1 MLINSITLNNY
12 RLYKGINRIS
22 FSFDDKKNI
31 FLIAGENG
39 FGKTTFLTSLIWCMY
54 GRQMSDVENTF
65 KKDFSSSKGY
75 AAYLI
80 SNLNKSQR
88 DYIESLDLGVDIIR
102 RINNVGYTPEIE
114 HLKQYTQ
121 YSVSIV
127 FSDLFIPSVPCE
139 SVTITRKYDIITETE
154 IVEILINGKINEL
167 CTEIGPEVFI
177 NDFILNKDIARFFF
191 FDSEKIVS
199 LAEINTVHEKRKLS
213 TAYNEV
219 LGVKKYED
227 LKKNLENLR
236 IRLRKKSS
244 DIDGRNK
251 LIALMEQQIVLN
263 SLLSEIENKIKMLD
277 DEIVS
282 LKKQDD
288 EFQLKMFREGNS
300 MTLEDLKNQ
309 QSLLDAVQKKDIELK
324 AKLKELFDY
333 VPFAIAGKA
342 FLVAKKQADKDVSTL
357 LSFRNFNIQNDL
369 LKEVYIKLVEQLN
382 QIEFLEDQ
390 KDIVSITIERTFNLY
405 YNNNVS
411 DLNSDV
417 LLDITKEQY
426 AELQAIFENV
436 RNTFKSEFQRLTD
449 DYRKNRQVLERTSR
463 KISNARS
470 NENDLLIKSIR
481 KSKNEIEELLKR
493 KEQEVR
499 SLYEKSGSSTKELNT
514 LNRKISELSKIVSI
528 DDKDAS
534 KDALT
539 ERLISELDKFLTT
552 LKTEKKHSLERRI
565 KLTMNGL
572 MHKEDFVSDVRVQ
585 INGDLIEI
593 ELIDSTGAIINKESL
608 SKGEQQLYAT
618 TLLKSLVDE
627 SEIKFP
633 VFIDSPLQKFDKV
646 HSKNII
652 TEFYPNVSKQVV
664 LFPLLFKEL
673 TKDEYGYMLPN
684 VKDVF
689 FIKNGGDHSF
699 FENIEPTKLFQN

>member
-12 RLYKGINRIS
+12 RLYKGENQIT
-22 FSFDDKKNI
+22 FSFDNKKNI

-39 FGKTTFLTSLIWCMY
+39 FGKTTFLTSLIWCLY
-54 GRQMSDVENTF
+54 GKQMGDVENAF

-75 AAYLI
+75 ISYLT
-80 SNLNKSQR
+80 SNLNKSQK
-88 DYIESLDLGVDIIR
+88 DYFDSLNLDTEIIR
-102 RINNVGYTPEIE
+102 KIKSIGYTPEISF
-114 HLKQYTQ
+114 LKQYAQ
-121 YSVSIV
+121 YSVSID
-127 FSDLFIPSVPCE
+127 FTDLFIPSVPCE
-139 SVTITRKYDIITETE
+139 SVTVTRKFDIITEDE
-154 IVEILINGKINEL
+154 IVEILINGKVNEL
-167 CTEIGPEVFI
+167 CKEIGPEVFI

-244 DIDGRNK
+244 DLDGRNK
-251 LIALMEQQIVLN
+251 LIALIEQQSILN
-263 SLLSEIENKIKMLD
+263 NHLVEIENKIKLLD
-277 DEIVS
+277 EEIIS

-300 MTLEDLKNQ
+300 MTLVDLKNQ

-324 AKLKELFDY
+324 SKLKELFDY
-333 VPFAIAGKA
+333 IPFAIAGNA
-342 FLVAKKQADKDVSTL
+342 FFEAKKQADKDIDSIQT
-357 LSFRNFNIQNDL
+357 FRNFSIQNDL
-369 LKEVYIKLVEQLN
+369 LKEIHFKLFKKLDEINISGTQKEILNAAIDSTFKSFYKDDTVEL
-382 QIEFLEDQ
+382 
-390 KDIVSITIERTFNLY
+390 K
-405 YNNNVS
+405 
-411 DLNSDV
+411 SDV
-417 LLDITKEQY
+417 LLNITKEQY

-449 DYRKNRQVLERTSR
+449 DYRKNHQVLERTTR
-463 KISNARS
+463 KISNAQS

-481 KSKNEIEELLKR
+481 KSKNEIEEILKK

-499 SLYEKSGSSTKELNT
+499 SLYEKSGSNTKEINT
-514 LNRKISELSKIVSI
+514 LNRRISELSKTVSI
-528 DDKDAS
+528 DDRDVQ
-534 KDALT
+534 KDALA
-539 ERLISELDKFLTT
+539 ERLISELEKFLIT
-552 LKTEKKHSLERRI
+552 LKSEKKHSLERRI
-565 KLTMNGL
+565 KQTINGL
-572 MHKEDFVSDVRVQ
+572 MHKEDFVSAVRVE
-585 INGDLIEI
+585 ILGDMIEI
-593 ELIDSTGAIINKESL
+593 DLLDASGTIINKESL

-633 VFIDSPLQKFDKV
+633 VFIDSPLQKFDKI

-652 TEFYPNVSKQVV
+652 SEFYPSVSKQVV

-673 TKDEYGYMLPN
+673 TEEEYHYMLPN

-699 FENIEPTKLFQN
+699 FQQIEPNKLFQN